1 MNNPQSHFQRT
12 KELAKALNKKD
23 IYDWLVTKG
32 YFPEAYV
39 LPPCFEVTKHPEF
52 GKKYVLVETNKNG
65 RIEFKP
71 KIYEL
76 EQVNFPKTDWTDRT
90 FGIIHPEIHSD
101 IALHIANNWEKITDC
116 LFNEYN
122 LVCSYSFPIPLHKD
136 KRGEIG
142 GLRSGRMIYEWIDMA
157 ESDVASIAFQYKCLI
172 KTDIKNFYPSIYTH
186 SIPWALHGKEEI
198 RNGKRNNYYL
208 VGNCLDK
215 LFQNAN
221 DEGHPLF
228 L

>member
-12 KELAKALNKKD
+12 KDLAKALNQKD

-52 GKKYVLVETNKNG
+52 GKEYFPVKTKKNG

-71 KIYEL
+71 KIYEF
-76 EQVNFPKTDWTDRT
+76 EQVNFPKTDWTDRK
-90 FGIIHPEIHSD
+90 FGIVHPKIHSD
-101 IALHIANNWEKITDC
+101 IALHIAKNWETITDC
-116 LFNEYN
+116 LFNENN
-122 LVCSYSFPIPLHKD
+122 LVCSYSFLIPLHKD

-142 GLRSGRMIYEWIDMA
+142 GLRSGRMIYEWIEMA
-157 ESDVASIAFQYKCLI
+157 ENDVASIAFQYKCLI

-198 RNGKRNNYYL
+198 RNGKRNDYYL

-215 LFQNAN
+215 LFQC
-221 DEGHPLF
+221 F
-228 L
+228 